1 MRRRMLVPCPLSV
14 LIGHMTAN
22 RMVAVCDVL
31 GFKRL
36 VYDAPLERVGG
47 AMTHLRR
54 MLTYAVRHEDPKGE
68 PPTMAELRGQAN
80 VEIVVFSD
88 TIFLF
93 AKDDGDDAVRE
104 LIEAVGWL
112 LFGTTISSVVGLRA
126 GLAYGEVL
134 LEPENDIFVGKP
146 IVDAHLLETQQ
157 EWSGATLCETAVE
170 RLAQAGLT
178 PETHVWLKKYPLP
191 MKNET
196 DRTERV
202 VIDWTFG
209 VHLPIGFQWSP
220 TSSEPSAE
228 DEAQRPDVVRKY
240 RNTKAF
246 HAEVC
251 RYCRNS
257 RPVPAGGGP
266 RDAAC
271 RPS

>member
-1 MRRRMLVPCPLSV
+1 
-14 LIGHMTAN
+14 
-22 RMVAVCDVL
+22 MVAICDVL

-36 VYDAPLERVGG
+36 VYETPLQRVSG

-68 PPTMAELRGQAN
+68 PPTMAELRSQAN

-93 AKDDGDDAVRE
+93 AKDDSDDAVRE

-112 LFGTTISSVVGLRA
+112 LFGTTMSSVVGLRA

-134 LEPENDIFVGKP
+134 LEPENDVFVGKP
-146 IVDAHLLETQQ
+146 IVDAHLMETQQ
-157 EWSGATLCETAVE
+157 EWSGATLCDTAVE
-170 RLAQAGLT
+170 RLARAGLT
-178 PETHVWLKKYPLP
+178 PETHVWLKKYPVP
-191 MKNET
+191 MKNEA
-196 DRTERV
+196 DRIERM

-209 VHLPIGFQWSP
+209 MHLPFAFQWSP
-220 TSSEPSAE
+220 TSSEPSTE

-240 RNTKAF
+240 RNTKTF

-251 RYCRNS
+251 RYCRKS
-257 RPVPAGGGP
+257 RARAAGGRS
-266 RDAAC
+266 RDGELPPEL
-271 RPS
+271 RL